1 MKDNHR
7 IVICGVS
14 IYILAIEAGLSALT
28 KNETI
33 RIDPCSKNSA
43 EDIKLLKPDVVI
55 VEKNSSHS
63 EIMMEIL
70 LQDIPVIMLDVA
82 QQSTTFLTKDLEPQE
97 EIRQLSS
104 IIEGI
109 VREPTSF
116 SANLMNM
123 SGKI

>member
-1 MKDNHR
+1 MKDTHR

-33 RIDPCSKNSA
+33 RIDPCSKDSA
-43 EDIKLLKPDVVI
+43 EEVKLIKPDVVI

-70 LQDIPVIMLDVA
+70 LQDIPVIMLDVS
-82 QQSTTFLTKDLEPQE
+82 QQSVTVLTKDPEPKE
-97 EIRQLSS
+97 EIYQLSS

-109 VREPTSF
+109 VREPKPF
-116 SANLMNM
+116 STNLINF
-123 SGKI
+123 SEKT